1 MKIYSV
7 VFVDQTHESVNAD
20 SAEEA
25 IRTAQEKF
33 SKAVASIAAVAP
45 NHDVEQESLNTFE
58 SLRRGGPNL

>member
-7 VFVDQTHESVNAD
+7 VFVDQTHESVNA
-20 SAEEA
+20 STSEEA

-33 SKAVASIAAVAP
+33 GKAVASIAAVSAD
-45 NHDVEQESLNTFE
+45 HDVEQESLNTFE